1 MHPISVFGKKIKV
14 KELKLTPNTGMQAS
28 PLLAKAQNWEASM
41 GGKNYKPNTE
51 NGETY
56 NENTLQHEQDQ
67 Y

>member
-1 MHPISVFGKKIKV
+1 M